1 MPQTNIEFYEDRKG
15 NIPVQEFIDRLMNR
29 TETNQIVVHMRE
41 LKSQGYRLQRPM
53 SAPLRD
59 GIHELRPGPNRILYG
74 FDKGTAVLLHAL
86 RKKTRETPGRDIDI
100 AVKHME
106 EWRQK

>member
-1 MPQTNIEFYEDRKG
+1 MNIEFYEDQKG
-15 NIPVQEFIDRLMNR
+15 NRPVQEFIDDLTNR
-29 TETNQIVVHMRE
+29 AEVNQIAVHMRE

-74 FDKGTAVLLHAL
+74 FNQGVAVLLHAL
-86 RKKTRETPGRDIDI
+86 RKKTRETSSRDIDM
-100 AVKHME
+100 ALKHMQ
-106 EWRQK
+106 EWRLR

>member
-1 MPQTNIEFYEDRKG
+1 MNIEFYEDQKG
-15 NIPVQEFIDRLMNR
+15 NRPVQEFIDDLTNR
-29 TETNQIVVHMRE
+29 TEVNQIAVHMRE

-74 FDKGTAVLLHAL
+74 FNEGTAILIHAL
-86 RKKTRETPGRDIDI
+86 RKKTRETPSRDIDI
-100 AVKHME
+100 AVKRMH
-106 EWRQK
+106 EWRLR

>member
-1 MPQTNIEFYEDRKG
+1 MNIEFYEDQKG
-15 NIPVQEFIDRLMNR
+15 NRPVQEFIDSLTNR
-29 TETNQIVVHMRE
+29 TEVNQIAVHMRE

-74 FDKGTAVLLHAL
+74 FNKGVAVLLHAL
-86 RKKTRETPGRDIDI
+86 RKKTRETPRRDIDV
-100 AVKHME
+100 ALKHMQ
-106 EWRQK
+106 EWRLR

>member
-1 MPQTNIEFYEDRKG
+1 MNIEFYEDQKG
-15 NIPVQEFIDRLMNR
+15 NRPVQEFIDDLTNR
-29 TETNQIVVHMRE
+29 TEMNQIAAHMRE

-53 SAPLRD
+53 VAPLRD

-74 FDKGTAVLLHAL
+74 FNQGAVVLLHAL

-100 AVKHME
+100 ALKRMQ
-106 EWRQK
+106 EWRLK

>member
-1 MPQTNIEFYEDRKG
+1 MNIEFYEDGKG
-15 NIPVQEFIDRLMNR
+15 GCPVQEFIDDLTNR
-29 TETNQIVVHMRE
+29 TEINQIAAHMRE

-74 FDKGTAVLLHAL
+74 FNKSVAVLLHAL
-86 RKKTRETPGRDIDI
+86 RKKTHQTPNRDIEL
-100 AVKHME
+100 ALKRMQ
-106 EWRQK
+106 EWRLR